1 MIRGLQKHITH
12 NLKTVLQ
19 HQLTWILDVASDSL
33 SVHHHGRNCLA
44 QFVRSGLHH
53 LSEFRI
59 FRVLHLSLRYQE
71 DTVGSAGDAGGAG
84 DQHLRLVVGH
94 CHTTLVQVLLDRF
107 LRSIQQRF
115 GIDGLV
121 HQT

>member
-1 MIRGLQKHITH
+1 MIRGLQKHATH
-12 NLKTVLQ
+12 DLKILSQ
-19 HQLTWILDVASDSL
+19 LQLTWILDVASDRL

-53 LSEFRI
+53 LSKFRI
-59 FRVLHLSLRYQE
+59 LRVLHFSLRHQE

-94 CHTTLVQVLLDRF
+94 GHAALVQVFLDRF
-107 LRSIQQRF
+107 L
-115 GIDGLV
+115 
-121 HQT
+121 